1 MRKFYSVEQFRE
13 YYFPV
18 ETAKRRD
25 RELRE
30 NDPDEW
36 LRQQVQRSVDRV
48 FGGTKL

>member
-18 ETAKRRD
+18 ETASAATASSR
-25 RELRE
+25 

-48 FGGTKL
+48 LGGTKL